1 MNNWFSF
8 TDNEKYE
15 VIRYTA
21 DKMVFSDVVIE
32 KDWWVCMVLRAV
44 FQSKYREHIVFKGG
58 TSLSKAYNIIERFS
72 EDVDLIIDRYF
83 LGFEDAASKTQIKKL
98 RKNAGTFVIN
108 DFRKELILQL
118 QNLGISDKTFSIE
131 YNENVDD
138 TSDPN
143 QLELY
148 YHSVVPSQNHI
159 QKKIVIEMGARALS
173 EPSEIRKI
181 NSYIDQN
188 FKDRDFTF
196 TDFEVNVIVP
206 TKTFLEKIFLLHE
219 EFTKPTEKIRFDK
232 LSRHLYDL
240 EKITHT
246 AYAEN
251 ALNDNE
257 LFQTIADF
265 RKVMNNV
272 KGISFEN
279 HEKGKINII
288 PPDEVLYKWENDYK
302 LMQQNMIVGDS
313 LSFSE
318 LIEKIKALQNRI
330 NGNM

>member
-1 MNNWFSF
+1 MNKWFSF

-21 DKMVFSDVVIE
+21 DKLGFSDVVIE

-58 TSLSKAYNIIERFS
+58 TSLSKAYGIIERFS

-83 LGFEDAASKTQIKKL
+83 LGFEDATSKTQIKKL
-98 RKNAGTFVIN
+98 RKNSGLFVIG
-108 DFRKELILQL
+108 DFREELILQL
-118 QNLGISDKTFSIE
+118 QNLGVSNTMFHIDFD
-131 YNENVDD
+131 ENVDD

-143 QLELY
+143 RLELY
-148 YHSVVPSQNHI
+148 YHSVVQSQNHI

-188 FKDRDFTF
+188 FEARDFVF
-196 TDFEVNVIVP
+196 ADFEVNVIVP

-219 EFTKPTEKIRFDK
+219 EFTKPIEKIRFDK

-246 AYAEN
+246 EYAEN
-251 ALNDNE
+251 VLNDDK
-257 LFQTIADF
+257 LFQAIADF
-265 RKVMNNV
+265 RKVMNNA

-279 HEKGKINII
+279 HQKEKISII
-288 PPDEVLYKWENDYK
+288 PPDEVFPKWENDYK
-302 LMQQNMIVGDS
+302 LMQQNMIVGNS

-318 LIEKIKALQNRI
+318 LIEKIKDLQNRI
-330 NGNM
+330 NGNI

>member
-21 DKMVFSDVVIE
+21 DKMGFSDVVIE

-44 FQSKYREHIVFKGG
+44 FQSKYRELIVFKGG

-83 LGFEDAASKTQIKKL
+83 LGFEDATSKTQIKKL

-148 YHSVVPSQNHI
+148 YHSV
-159 QKKIVIEMGARALS
+159 
-173 EPSEIRKI
+173 
-181 NSYIDQN
+181 
-188 FKDRDFTF
+188 
-196 TDFEVNVIVP
+196 VP

-288 PPDEVLYKWENDYK
+288 PPDEVLHKWENDYK

-318 LIEKIKALQNRI
+318 LIEKIKALQNKI
-330 NGNM
+330 NGNT